1 MIKVSMNQESASSH
15 PAYLKGADLSI
26 RAFQNFRKGV
36 KAFFKDK
43 EPRYDG
49 RQFFMTL
56 QTSQMTI
63 FYSVTSIINVDNL
76 HSIKTCDYIV
86 RYCYFHKRLV
96 WPIDKFRKMGVPGNI
111 SVRESV
117 PLAP

>member
-43 EPRYDG
+43 EPRYDS

-56 QTSQMTI
+56 QTSQMP
-63 FYSVTSIINVDNL
+63 YSIPLRQSSMWITCTLSKRAII
-76 HSIKTCDYIV
+76 
-86 RYCYFHKRLV
+86 
-96 WPIDKFRKMGVPGNI
+96 
-111 SVRESV
+111 
-117 PLAP
+117 